1 MKRGT
6 IEDFFDFDIEQA
18 NKLKEGNRP
27 IYIDEETNKIYY
39 WCTLPTNLL
48 NSMLKRKHWPFQ
60 NINEQSS
67 FGLYEQI
74 KSQKQQNKQKI

>member
-27 IYIDEETNKIYY
+27 IYIDEETNEIYY
-39 WCTLPTNLL
+39 WCTLPTEYL
-48 NSMLKRKHWPFQ
+48 NAIIKRKNWKFE
-60 NINEQSS
+60 NINEQSG

-74 KSQKQQNKQKI
+74 KSQKHQNNKKI